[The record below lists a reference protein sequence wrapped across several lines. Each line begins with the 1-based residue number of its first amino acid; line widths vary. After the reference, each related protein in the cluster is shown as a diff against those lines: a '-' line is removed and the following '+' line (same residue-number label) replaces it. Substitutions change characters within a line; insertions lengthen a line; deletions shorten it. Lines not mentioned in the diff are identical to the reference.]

1 MGPSTLYPEGPTPT
15 CVQKIMAGY
24 GLGCRTEGPAVFA
37 LNPSLVLQGCEVRQ
51 GQPQGWWLL
60 WPLLDYDR
68 LPGLARARAG
78 SNLRGQPS
86 FHSRAFCGLAPS
98 RAPTSGWQ
106 RGQCVWSHTAVSN
119 VGGFQR
125 SWWLGYLQ
133 ESLNLSPQ
141 ASQAGAVGMQCVRV
155 GDEGAMASRSV
166 QILAL
171 LTR

>member
-78 SNLRGQPS
+78 SNLRGPTLLS
-86 FHSRAFCGLAPS
+86 FQSLLWPGPEQGANQRLAERSMCVEPHGRQQCGWLPEKLVAWVLTGEPE
-98 RAPTSGWQ
+98 PLTPGKPG
-106 RGQCVWSHTAVSN
+106 RGCGNAVCPC
-119 VGGFQR
+119 G
-125 SWWLGYLQ
+125 
-133 ESLNLSPQ
+133 
-141 ASQAGAVGMQCVRV
+141 
-155 GDEGAMASRSV
+155 
-166 QILAL
+166 
-171 LTR
+171 